1 MTGKWWCSFLASLL
15 LMMISLQTHAELA
28 VIRPFPPAA
37 KRGVLDMSSYPTS
50 IAVDGKSRRFSA
62 AIRIYNRDNLIVMA
76 GTLNDSKIIVKY
88 QDNMNGDIDR
98 VWILTTAEIAA
109 SNDSAQPP
117 VLIPA
122 PIPMPAPAPSS
133 NPVVK

>member
-1 MTGKWWCSFLASLL
+1 MTGKWWRSFLASLL
-15 LMMISLQTHAELA
+15 LMMMSLQTHAELA
-28 VIRPFPPAA
+28 APRPFPPAA

-50 IAVDGKSRRFSA
+50 ITVDGKSRNFSA

-76 GTLNDSKIIVKY
+76 GTLNGSKIIVRY

-109 SNDSAQPP
+109 SNDAVQPP
-117 VLIPA
+117 VLI
-122 PIPMPAPAPSS
+122 PAPAPSS